1 MGSDKMKQSD
11 VLREAARVLDMCGG
25 DEVTAATC
33 VTFTGRY
40 PFSWMAQGWFGTPT
54 LYKFALGL
62 VEGRG
67 VFEGDTLYALGI
79 ARKIT
84 GISPNVRDA
93 FAVEGFDSLLYH
105 SPATTLTWT
114 KPDPYAELK
123 AAQKA
128 GKVIQ
133 LPSGDKWEDLTDPT
147 FDFPVSCYRIKPEPE
162 INRTVILL
170 DGILLPVTYTRT
182 AGKIT
187 AVEIVK

>member
-1 MGSDKMKQSD
+1 MKQSD

-25 DEVTAATC
+25 DEVMAATC
-33 VTFTGRY
+33 VTFMGRY

-67 VFEGDTLYALGI
+67 VFEGDTLY
-79 ARKIT
+79 
-84 GISPNVRDA
+84 SNRDGSEW
-93 FAVEGFDSLLYH
+93 FAACNTPQWSLIDY
-105 SPATTLTWT
+105 TWT

-123 AAQKA
+123 ATQKA

-133 LPSGDKWEDLTDPT
+133 LPSGGKWEDLTDPT
-147 FDFPVSCYRIKPEPE
+147 FDFPVGCYRIKPEPE
-162 INRTVILL
+162 INSTVILL
-170 DGILLPVTYTRT
+170 DGILLPVIYTRT